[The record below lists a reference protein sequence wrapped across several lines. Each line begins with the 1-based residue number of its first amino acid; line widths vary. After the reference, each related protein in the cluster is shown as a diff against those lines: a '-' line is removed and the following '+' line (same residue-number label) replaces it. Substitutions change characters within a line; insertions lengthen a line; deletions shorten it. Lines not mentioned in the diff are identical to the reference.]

1 MTIPSSTQQA
11 SLEQAEYTRTSGTP
25 AHVAVIMDGNGRWA
39 MERGL
44 PRLGGHNAGTENIRT
59 VIQTFAERGVKF
71 LTIFAFSTENWSRPE
86 SEVQG
91 LWRLLRTVIERE
103 LPSLQKN
110 GVRLRHLGRR
120 DRLSPS
126 LLTAIDR
133 AVELTQNNNGITLSV
148 ALDYGGRSE
157 IVEAVRAMVRDGVR
171 PEDVTEKNFSSYLY
185 TADLPDPDLII
196 RTAGELRLSNFLI
209 WQCAYAEIYVTPTYW
224 PDFGPEEIE
233 RALEAYNLRHR
244 RFGGITPRASC

>member
-1 MTIPSSTQQA
+1 
-11 SLEQAEYTRTSGTP
+11 
-25 AHVAVIMDGNGRWA
+25 MDGNGRWA
-39 MERGL
+39 IERGL

-91 LWRLLRTVIERE
+91 LWRLLAAVVERE
-103 LPSLQKN
+103 LPALQKN

-120 DRLSPS
+120 DRLSRN
-126 LLTAIDR
+126 LLAAIDH
-133 AVELTQNNNGITLSV
+133 AVELTKNNTRMTLSV
-148 ALDYGGRSE
+148 ALDYGGRGE
-157 IVEAVRAMVRDGVR
+157 IVEAVRAMVRHRVR
-171 PEDVTEKNFSSYLY
+171 PEDVTEESLSSYLY

-209 WQCAYAEIYVTPTYW
+209 WQCAYSEIYVTPTYW
-224 PDFGPEEIE
+224 PDFGPVEIE
-233 RALEAYNLRHR
+233 KALEAYSRRHR